1 MSQARFISLSWLGK
15 QNLYGSYAIK
25 GLLLEWSRAWEAV
38 VSATGGGPEVT
49 VSQQSGHLER
59 RTSCKVGQRENK
71 LESCLFFTSTP
82 LSKMATGRSGW
93 HVFWAGPLKKL
104 KTGPNLQQP
113 TRMPT
118 DQRPRGQAAV
128 VPDPLHR
135 PSESIA
141 AASCLLSKSQTNY
154 LVTHPNSGRGREGNS
169 EKRSSSLA

>member
-113 TRMPT
+113 SRMPT
-118 DQRPRGQAAV
+118 DRSAVEGIWNLICSFHLVSPRKEA
-128 VPDPLHR
+128 PIRILSDNP
-135 PSESIA
+135 PSLQLTILLRESF
-141 AASCLLSKSQTNY
+141 
-154 LVTHPNSGRGREGNS
+154 
-169 EKRSSSLA
+169 